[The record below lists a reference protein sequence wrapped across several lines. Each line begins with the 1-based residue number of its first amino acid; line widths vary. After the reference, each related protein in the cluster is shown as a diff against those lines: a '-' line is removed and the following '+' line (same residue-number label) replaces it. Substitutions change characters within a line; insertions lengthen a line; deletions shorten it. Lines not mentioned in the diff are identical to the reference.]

1 VISIEPLLEHVAP
14 FALVVSR
21 IAGLMVLTPLLANR
35 LLPRRFR
42 ALIAIMFAA
51 AVYPGLAGQ
60 WHLAPD
66 ADLVTLLPLLASE
79 LLIGVS
85 IGFLAGLPIVG
96 LDAAAYLMC
105 HQMGLGLARVY
116 NPEVGEDTDIMGQL
130 LMYIGLAIF
139 VSIGGLESM
148 FLALMSTFE
157 QVPVGAFAA
166 DRLPMD
172 VILGV
177 LSSAFELAI
186 RVSAPVLCIVLLLMI
201 AMGFVMKTMPQI
213 NILSVG
219 FALKIIF
226 GLGILILALIAIQ
239 SAATDEIIR
248 VTNLIVQW
256 AQSL

>member
-1 VISIEPLLEHVAP
+1 VPSFEPLLEHVAP

-35 LLPRRFR
+35 LLPRRYR

-51 AVYPGLAGQ
+51 AVYPGLSGQ
-60 WHLAPD
+60 WHFEPDINLVSLAP
-66 ADLVTLLPLLASE
+66 LMVSE

-96 LDAAAYLMC
+96 LDAAGYMMG

-116 NPEVGEDTDIMGQL
+116 NPEVGEDTDIIGQL
-130 LMYIGLAIF
+130 MMYIGLAIF
-139 VSIGGLESM
+139 VSIGGLEAM
-148 FLALMSTFE
+148 FLALMSTFDS
-157 QVPVGAFAA
+157 VPLGTFAT
-166 DRLPMD
+166 DRLPLD
-172 VILGV
+172 LILGI

-186 RVSAPVLCIVLLLMI
+186 RVSAPVLCIVTLLMI
-201 AMGFVMKTMPQI
+201 AMAFIMKTMPQI

-226 GLGILILALIAIQ
+226 GLSILIFALIAIQ
-239 SAATDEIIR
+239 NAATDEIVR
-248 VTNLIVQW
+248 ATNIIVHW
-256 AQSL
+256 ARNL

>member
-96 LDAAAYLMC
+96 LDAAGYLMG